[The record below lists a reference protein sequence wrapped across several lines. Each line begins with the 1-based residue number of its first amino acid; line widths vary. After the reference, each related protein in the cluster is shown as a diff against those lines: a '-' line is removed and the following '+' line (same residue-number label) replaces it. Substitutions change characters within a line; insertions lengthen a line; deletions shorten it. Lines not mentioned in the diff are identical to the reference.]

1 MTSIKLTY
9 FDIEGVAEQVRLA
22 LVLSGTEF
30 EDIRVKFPEWAEMKP
45 TTPYGQLP
53 MLTVDNGPTRTQSN
67 AMLRWVSTLKPEKE
81 LYPAEKLFDIE
92 EAIGVL
98 EDMNKSFTPC
108 IYLAMRPQNF
118 GYPEDFA
125 KTIEGKAKIEE
136 FRKNWVANELPK
148 HLKYISDMIEKNG
161 GSWLVKGDKPTIA
174 DCKAASMLRN
184 FTRGHID
191 HFDTKCLEINPTIV
205 QYAKRFCDLDGVKG
219 RYTNGIGSDAY

>member
-30 EDIRVKFPEWAEMKP
+30 EDIRVKFPERAEMKP

-53 MLTVDNGPTRTQSN
+53 MLTVENGPTRTQSN

-98 EDMNKSFTPC
+98 EDMNKSFSPC

-125 KTIEGKAKIEE
+125 KTTEGKAKIEE

-191 HFDTKCLEINPTIV
+191 HFDTKCLEINPTVV
-205 QYAKRFCDLDGVKG
+205 QYAKRFCDLDGIKG